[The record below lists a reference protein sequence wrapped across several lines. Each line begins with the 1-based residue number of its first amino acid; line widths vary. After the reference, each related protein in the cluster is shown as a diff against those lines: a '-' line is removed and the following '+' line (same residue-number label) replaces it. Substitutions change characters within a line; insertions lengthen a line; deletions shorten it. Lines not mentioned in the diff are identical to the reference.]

1 MFRFCEV
8 SGVPGSEIHPKFIR
22 MPMFELTDSSE
33 YDFNRQM
40 QLIADRYQ
48 AEETLLAAIAAGD
61 EDGAIAAYYAY
72 GELMQ
77 RPQQE
82 PAPTSDDPLRDFKNS
97 ILITNTLFRKAIEG
111 DIVHP
116 IYIHESSSFFGT
128 MIEKAKTT
136 DELIVILRDMV
147 HVYCQLVKECSLAA
161 YTPVVRKALLYID
174 MNLVS
179 PISTREIAQDQF
191 LSPNYLSTR
200 FKQEVGVSVS
210 DYLLNRRV
218 RLACQL
224 LSTTHLSIQEIAAKT
239 GMGDASYF
247 SKQFKRVMG
256 ISPMRYKKN
265 SRPESV

>member
-1 MFRFCEV
+1 MSIPQIRQE
-8 SGVPGSEIHPKFIR
+8 FIR
-22 MPMFELTDSSE
+22 MPMSELTDSPE
-33 YDFNRQM
+33 YDFNQQM
-40 QLIADRYQ
+40 QVIAERYQ
-48 AEETLLAAIAAGD
+48 AEETLLSAIAAGD
-61 EDGAIAAYYAY
+61 EDRAIAAYYAY

-77 RPQQE
+77 GSQQE

-111 DIVHP
+111 NYVHP

-128 MIEKAKTT
+128 KIEKAKTM
-136 DELIVILRDMV
+136 DELIGIIRDMV
-147 HVYCQLVKECSLAA
+147 HVYCQLVRECSLAA
-161 YTPVVRKALLYID
+161 YTPVIRKALLFID
-174 MNLVS
+174 FNLAS
-179 PISTREIAQDQF
+179 PISTKEIARYQF
-191 LSPNYLSTR
+191 ISPNYLSTR

-224 LSTTHLSIQEIAAKT
+224 LSTAHLSIQEIAAKT